1 MLILIHDA
9 SVLIDLIAVDLLDT
23 ALSLPYVMETTDLVK
38 SEIIRARQA
47 EVLDRVVAAQK
58 VEVLRSTVDELAS
71 IAELHSRI
79 PALSLADCS
88 VLFHASARGA
98 VVLSGDSRLRQAA
111 KDHSLTVCGT
121 LWIFVELVANGFL
134 SGVDAAATLERLMKR
149 NLRLP
154 RSECQR
160 LIASWRNR

>member
-9 SVLIDLIAVDLLDT
+9 SVLIDLIAVDLLDA

-38 SEIIRARQA
+38 SVIIRARQA
-47 EVLDRVVAAQK
+47 EVLDRVIAAQK

-121 LWIFVELVANGFL
+121 LWIFIELVAHGFL
-134 SGVDAAATLERLMKR
+134 SGVDAAAVLERLMTV

-154 RSECQR
+154 RSECQK
-160 LIASWRNR
+160 LITSWRNR